1 MTKNVRKR
9 LRITEEQQKHIESQ
23 CETYG
28 IKESEFLRRLIDADM
43 GKKINIQTK
52 EEFLAQKQLISEINH
67 IGTNINQIV
76 KNVNMHYYTD
86 YEKKKLFAMTRK
98 IIELL
103 ENERKRYETT
113 DGSNDRRTGNG

>member
-1 MTKNVRKR
+1 MRHNVVKSGNGRETAMTKNVRKR

-23 CETYG
+23 CEKYG

-52 EEFLAQKQLISEINH
+52 EEFLAKKQLTYEINQ

-103 ENERKRYETT
+103 ENERK
-113 DGSNDRRTGNG
+113 